1 MNPLHWS
8 LTTLLALATLTTT
21 SPTPLRAREELTT
34 TDDLNTIDS
43 NTLALTDAIN
53 AYTGGLTEA
62 LPIQSASDT
71 LTTTLQSASTGPGT
85 FADDAEAQA
94 AVKFATEV
102 LAPHVEACATAL
114 VGKKDAFDAA
124 GASVLVKQDLQT
136 ISDLAMQ
143 LGQTLLDKN
152 PAYKDNGGQ
161 DAVDRINKALGDA
174 LTAFS

>member
-21 SPTPLRAREELTT
+21 SPTPLHPREELTT

-43 NTLALTDAIN
+43 NVLALTDAIN

-71 LTTTLQSASTGPGT
+71 LTTTLQSASAGPGT

-94 AVKFATEV
+94 GVKFASEN

-114 VGKKDAFDAA
+114 VAKKGDFDSAA
-124 GASVLVKQDLQT
+124 ASGLVKQDLDT
-136 ISDLAMQ
+136 ISGLAARF
-143 LGQTLLDKN
+143 GQMLLDRN
-152 PAYKDNGGQ
+152 SAYKDNGGQ

-174 LTAFS
+174 LKAFS